1 MKKILTM
8 LITVIIAFSALTACN
23 SGKKPS
29 GIVGEN
35 KFEGHDIGADV
46 YVTVIDAGLGDGWIK
61 KIAEAYFEE
70 TGITVEVASDPSLVT
85 TVETKMGQTYNS
97 GNDDI
102 YFVAQGNSNWLDW
115 VNKNKIAPLDDV
127 VNSEKYGTAAAYRTR
142 DDKTFEIGNYN
153 DTTYLLPYIYSN
165 WGLIYNQD
173 YLDRID
179 SYGEYTKGE
188 WPETMQGLIDL
199 CTATKA
205 AKITSARTGKTVE
218 PFSCGLTVDYMDYL
232 FYSLWN
238 ELDGQGFNNHIS
250 QNNTKAFDSSYFNT
264 PAVKQVFETLFDLIG
279 AKSTTES
286 NLCSNAE
293 NHLEAQTNFVN
304 GNCVFTF
311 SGAWFETEMKKTLED
326 VGMTSYHYGAY
337 PVMDGNNK
345 HRLYMNLPG
354 EFFFIPSD
362 AENVWGAKDFL
373 AFCMSEKGIAAAE
386 RVLSIPLSY
395 TTSETI
401 EYTEFGK
408 EVKNVVEN
416 SEKVYVFSNTDV
428 YKTGAVGLFKQDLS
442 PFLKISKY
450 QVKDKS
456 KIQSMCIDS
465 EISTINK
472 LWIDYMKHI

>member
-1 MKKILTM
+1 MKRFLAM
-8 LITVIIAFSALTACN
+8 LITVIIAFSALTACD
-23 SGKKPS
+23 SGKDPGS
-29 GIVGEN
+29 TAGGN

-46 YVTVIDAGLGDGWIK
+46 YVTVVDAGLGSEWIEAL
-61 KIAEAYFEE
+61 AEAYFEE
-70 TGITVEVASDPSLVT
+70 TGITVEVASDPSLVSS
-85 TVETKMGQTYNS
+85 VETKMGQTYS
-97 GNDDI
+97 EKDDI

-115 VNKNKIAPLDDV
+115 INKDKIAALDDV
-127 VNSEKYGTAAAYRTR
+127 VDSDKYGTAAAYRTR
-142 DDKTFEIGNYN
+142 DDKTFEIGKYN

-199 CTATKA
+199 CAATKA
-205 AKITSARTGKTVE
+205 AAITNSRTGKTVE
-218 PFSCGLTVDYMDYL
+218 PFSCGLTVNYMNYL
-232 FYSLWN
+232 FYSLWD
-238 ELDGQGFNNHIS
+238 ELDSQGFNNHIS
-250 QNNTKAFDSSYFNT
+250 QNNTEAFDSSYFNT

-293 NHLEAQTNFVN
+293 NHLDAQTNFVN

-311 SGAWFETEMKKTLED
+311 SGVWFETEMKNTLES
-326 VGMTSYHYGAY
+326 VGMDSYHYGAY
-337 PVMDGNNK
+337 PAMDKNNQ

-373 AFCMSEKGIAAAE
+373 AFCMSEKGVAAAE

-395 TTSETI
+395 TTSEKI
-401 EYTEFGK
+401 EYTGFGK
-408 EVKNVVEN
+408 EVKNAVEN
-416 SEKVYVFSNTDV
+416 SKKVYVFSSNDV
-428 YKTGAVGLFKQDLS
+428 YKTGAVNLFKQTPN
-442 PFLKISKY
+442 PFLKMSKY

-456 KIQSMCIDS
+456 QIQSMCIDS
-465 EISTINK
+465 EISQINK
-472 LWIDYMKHI
+472 LWKDYMKHI